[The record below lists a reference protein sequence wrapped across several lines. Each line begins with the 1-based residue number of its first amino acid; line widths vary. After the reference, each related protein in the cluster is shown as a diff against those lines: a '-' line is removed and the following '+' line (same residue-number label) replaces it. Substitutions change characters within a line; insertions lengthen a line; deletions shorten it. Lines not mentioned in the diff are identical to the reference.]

1 MFTSHS
7 SQCRAIFSLLL
18 KIITYS
24 NQCSGIQMTKIIMA
38 VFTMLTVM
46 TTVNAQQPS
55 NFSMQEG
62 STIFL
67 DVVCFRGTSDTA
79 QRVDVFVL
87 VPYQALEFMK
97 SNAFYKGEYQCI
109 ISVRDSSGK
118 QIQQEKFEHEL
129 IEKNYENARGAGGG
143 FDYTQTILP
152 LKPGRYTIEVLIL
165 DRNGAKKEYRKTRT
179 VTVLN
184 FQNFTFSMS
193 GLLLVSSIEESG
205 GKYTI
210 TPHLSDNVARL
221 QDGFFVFF
229 ETYSELGVDSVDF
242 VYEISGGKES
252 AVVMKSPRIRKSIRN
267 LIEQQFIKI
276 PPATNLA
283 SGTYTLKII
292 ALRTTAPANFSKQ
305 DYSAVSER
313 SISIERTISGFVLKD
328 LEKSIR
334 QMRYAASQTELDNI
348 RDAASPEDKRQRFEE
363 FWKKLDPTPI
373 TERNEAFEE
382 YYGRIEFANKNYRS
396 YTEGWLTYMGMVF
409 ILLGPPSNIERQ
421 PRGADGRTY
430 TRWTYNN
437 NGQYTFVDNS
447 GFDDFRLVTLFPASE
462 KYKYS
467 GNQ

>member
-1 MFTSHS
+1 
-7 SQCRAIFSLLL
+7 
-18 KIITYS
+18 
-24 NQCSGIQMTKIIMA
+24 
-38 VFTMLTVM
+38 M
-46 TTVNAQQPS
+46 TTIVMVLFIILTTITTVEAQPSS
-55 NFSMQEG
+55 NFSMQDG
-62 STIFL
+62 STVFL
-67 DVVCFRGTSDTA
+67 DVVCLRGNTDTA
-79 QRVDVFVL
+79 QRVDVYIL
-87 VPYQALEFMK
+87 VPYQALEFMR
-97 SNAFYKGEYQCI
+97 SNTLYKGQYQGI
-109 ISVRDSSGK
+109 ITVRDSLGK
-118 QIQQEKFEHEL
+118 QIQQEKFDREI
-129 IEKNYENARGAGGG
+129 IEKNYENARGANGG

-152 LKPGRYTIEVLIL
+152 LKPGKYTVEVLVL
-165 DRNGAKKEYRKTRT
+165 DNNGAKKEYRKTR
-179 VTVLN
+179 VITVLN

-193 GLLLVSSIEESG
+193 GLLLVNSIEESG
-205 GKYTI
+205 GRYTI

-229 ETYSELGVDSVDF
+229 ETYSELGVDSADF

-252 AVVMKSPRIRKSIRN
+252 SVLLKSPRIRKSIRN
-267 LIEQQFIKI
+267 LTEQQFIKI
-276 PPATNLA
+276 PAATNLA
-283 SGTYTLKII
+283 SGTYNLRII

-334 QMRYAASQTELDNI
+334 QMRYVASQTELDNI
-348 RDAASPEDKRQRFEE
+348 RDASSSEDKRQRFEE

-396 YTEGWLTYMGMVF
+396 YTEGWLTDMGMVF
-409 ILLGPPSNIERQ
+409 IILGPPSNIERQ

-447 GFDDFRLVTLFPASE
+447 GFDDFRLVTLFPSNE